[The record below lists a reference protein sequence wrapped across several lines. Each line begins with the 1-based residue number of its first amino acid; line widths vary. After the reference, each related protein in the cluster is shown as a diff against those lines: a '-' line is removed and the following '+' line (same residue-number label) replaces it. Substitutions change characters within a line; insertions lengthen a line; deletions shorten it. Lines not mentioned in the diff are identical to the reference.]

1 MRIVTDPPRH
11 QESGMLAQVSYA
23 DSSGFGVLGASRI
36 SSALVFAPRGIAY
49 MPSVGDNLLLLPIE
63 GRDVC
68 VGALTSP
75 TGLAPGELRLTSA
88 GGATIRLAANGEIHL
103 NGAVITRDGRVISR

>member
-11 QESGMLAQVSYA
+11 QEGGMLGRVSYA

-36 SSALVFAPRGIAY
+36 SSVLTFAPRGISY
-49 MPSVGDNLLLLPIE
+49 MPAVGDNLLLLPIE

-68 VGALTSP
+68 AGALTSP
-75 TGLAPGELRLTSA
+75 AGLAPGELRLTSA
-88 GGATIRLAANGEIHL
+88 GGATIRLLANGEIHL

>member
-11 QESGMLAQVSYA
+11 QEGGMLAQVSFA
-23 DSSGFGVLGASRI
+23 STSGFGVLGASRLTTP
-36 SSALVFAPRGIAY
+36 LVFAPRGISY
-49 MPSVGDNLLLLPIE
+49 MPSVGDHLLMLPIE

-75 TGLAPGELRLTSA
+75 IGIPPGEVRISSA
-88 GGATIRLAANGEIHL
+88 GGAVIRLAANGEIHL
-103 NGAVITRDGRVISR
+103 NGAVVTRDGRVLSR